1 MSKVQRRTE
10 LVAPKARETQSA
22 KQRRPGE
29 RVYVE
34 PKTGLKLLKPGSEC
48 STPELA
54 SEMSQ
59 EVMSAL
65 RKLNRKRTTGAGDDS
80 GEPRKK
86 GGEGV

>member
-1 MSKVQRRTE
+1 MAHK
-10 LVAPKARETQSA
+10 SA
-22 KQRRPGE
+22 KQRGPGE

-48 STPELA
+48 STPEMA
-54 SEMSQ
+54 AEMSQ

-65 RKLNRKRTTGAGDDS
+65 RKLGRKRKTDAGDDS
-80 GEPRKK
+80 RELRKK

>member
-1 MSKVQRRTE
+1 
-10 LVAPKARETQSA
+10 
-22 KQRRPGE
+22 
-29 RVYVE
+29 
-34 PKTGLKLLKPGSEC
+34 
-48 STPELA
+48 
-54 SEMSQ
+54 MSQ